1 MENEI
6 TVAWPLVEFVLQGA
20 AEREISVEEIV
31 SEAIKN
37 YLERS
42 ADRG

>member
-1 MENEI
+1 MENEL
-6 TVAWPLVEFVLQGA
+6 TVAWPLVEFILREA

-31 SEAIKN
+31 SEAIRN

-42 ADRG
+42 ANRG